1 MSLLSVSLLS
11 LVDAQQLTYG
21 LRLRDYAR
29 YRAYCSR
36 RLRRIYRALK
46 LTHTE
51 AAISGRSGVA
61 KTRYAPRPLTPS
73 MTTTTQHLTVPLIL
87 AERAWAHALALKPES
102 VTPNPDERRRILSRL
117 AKSIKHAQELVELCT
132 ATADETT
139 QLEASAYLTF
149 IEGTRMLEKGDDFA
163 TALAKFNASRALCEQ
178 LQRLTQDA
186 QQLAAYK
193 RRMENLDA
201 PIRFCRYQMQ
211 RRGQHT
217 GGSEVDLESLAALT
231 GPAADML
238 RAQVDA
244 AMGNTNDTT
253 ALAPPPSE
261 GNADLLRAQLEAEMD
276 AAATKATAAL
286 PRIGACT
293 STADAQPARHL
304 VALYAAVADKAGE
317 LVTVA
322 DAAGD
327 RTLALWAMATQEL
340 LHSRR
345 VYWLAQCYVAS
356 ASWSEAYALAE
367 RCAARC
373 DEVESRGAGL
383 EGDSSAPLTAA
394 AELRGQAVALKAI
407 VRALA
412 AKAAAKSTTHS
423 VRPATLASDPCT
435 FAAHVTARQ
444 GQRRGGVVS
453 TMAALPPPYQL
464 AAAAPLVL
472 DTAYDDASAWPDIS
486 AIAPPQ
492 ASSRKK
498 AKPSDGS
505 SGGKSSGGSGVFGG
519 LFGGWS
525 TKK

>member
-1 MSLLSVSLLS
+1 MV
-11 LVDAQQLTYG
+11 
-21 LRLRDYAR
+21 
-29 YRAYCSR
+29 
-36 RLRRIYRALK
+36 
-46 LTHTE
+46 THTIQIGE
-51 AAISGRSGVA
+51 VDQ
-61 KTRYAPRPLTPS
+61 TRA
-73 MTTTTQHLTVPLIL
+73 
-87 AERAWAHALALKPES
+87 
-102 VTPNPDERRRILSRL
+102 
-117 AKSIKHAQELVELCT
+117 
-132 ATADETT
+132 
-139 QLEASAYLTF
+139 
-149 IEGTRMLEKGDDFA
+149 GTRRAVHRDGGRNHAARSIRLPDIHRRDAYPEKGDDFA

-261 GNADLLRAQLEAEMD
+261 GNTDLLRAQLEAEMD

-327 RTLALWAMATQEL
+327 RTQICTRWNLP
-340 LHSRR
+340 SPR
-345 VYWLAQCYVAS
+345 V
-356 ASWSEAYALAE
+356 
-367 RCAARC
+367 
-373 DEVESRGAGL
+373 
-383 EGDSSAPLTAA
+383 
-394 AELRGQAVALKAI
+394 
-407 VRALA
+407 
-412 AKAAAKSTTHS
+412 
-423 VRPATLASDPCT
+423 
-435 FAAHVTARQ
+435 
-444 GQRRGGVVS
+444 QRRH
-453 TMAALPPPYQL
+453 
-464 AAAAPLVL
+464 
-472 DTAYDDASAWPDIS
+472 
-486 AIAPPQ
+486 
-492 ASSRKK
+492 ASSSYATPRRQRRQ
-498 AKPSDGS
+498 PP
-505 SGGKSSGGSGVFGG
+505 
-519 LFGGWS
+519 LPR
-525 TKK
+525 